1 MNETTAERSLVI
13 QKCNHYHSGEIMYTD
28 KSDEVFVTARNDNSY
43 DEHQCISVDKQSIT
57 NTFEQTFN
65 KHKV

>member
-28 KSDEVFVTARNDNSY
+28 KSDEVFVTVRNDNSY
-43 DEHQCISVDKQSIT
+43 DEHHCISVDKQSIT